1 MRAAAV
7 LLAGVL
13 AFAAN
18 AAPAQ
23 SETMSLSDAD
33 RSSIR
38 GVIESQLEAFQR
50 DDGAGAFSYAS
61 PTVRRQFVT
70 PERFMHMV
78 RSGYAPV
85 YRPREVAF
93 RDVVVVGEVP
103 VQKVLFVGPD
113 GVPVMAIYPMQ
124 RQDDGSWKIDGCLLV
139 RVDNE
144 AI

>member
-7 LLAGVL
+7 LIAVSL
-13 AFAAN
+13 AFVTV
-18 AAPAQ
+18 PAQ
-23 SETMSLSDAD
+23 SESLSLSDAD

-38 GVIESQLEAFQR
+38 DVIESQLAAFQR
-50 DDGAGAFSYAS
+50 DDGAQAFSYAS

-78 RSGYAPV
+78 RTGYPPV
-85 YRPREVAF
+85 YRPREVEF
-93 RDVVVVGEVP
+93 RDVVVAGDVP
-103 VQKVLFVGPD
+103 AQKVLLVGPD

-124 RQDDGSWKIDGCLLV
+124 RQADGSWKIDGCFLV
-139 RVDNE
+139 AVGDQ

>member
-1 MRAAAV
+1 MRVAAV
-7 LLAGVL
+7 LIAVSL
-13 AFAAN
+13 AFVAI

-23 SETMSLSDAD
+23 SQNLTLSDAD

-38 GVIESQLEAFQR
+38 DVVESQLAAFQR
-50 DDGAGAFSYAS
+50 DDGARAFSYAS

-78 RSGYAPV
+78 RTSYAAV

-93 RDVVVVGEVP
+93 RDVVVAGDVP
-103 VQKVLFVGPD
+103 AQKVLLVGPD

-124 RQDDGSWKIDGCLLV
+124 RQADGSWKIDGCFLV
-139 RVDNE
+139 GVGDK

>member
-1 MRAAAV
+1 MRLAAV
-7 LLAGVL
+7 LSTGLL
-13 AFAAN
+13 AFVAI

-23 SETMSLSDAD
+23 SENVTLSDAD

-38 GVIESQLEAFQR
+38 DVIESQLAAFQS
-50 DDGAGAFSYAS
+50 DDGAQAFSYAS

-78 RSGYAPV
+78 RTGYAPV
-85 YRPREVAF
+85 YRPREVEF
-93 RDVVVVGEVP
+93 RDLVVVGDVP
-103 VQKVLFVGPD
+103 AQKVLFVGPD

-124 RQDDGSWKIDGCLLV
+124 RQADGSWRIDGCVLV
-139 RVDNE
+139 GVADK

>member
-1 MRAAAV
+1 MRVAAV
-7 LLAGVL
+7 LIAVSL
-13 AFAAN
+13 AFVAI

-23 SETMSLSDAD
+23 SQNMTLSDAD

-38 GVIESQLEAFQR
+38 DVIERQLAAFQR
-50 DDGAGAFSYAS
+50 DDGARAFSYAS

-78 RSGYAPV
+78 RTGYAPV
-85 YRPREVAF
+85 YRPREVEF
-93 RDVVVVGEVP
+93 RDIVVVGDVP
-103 VQKVLFVGPD
+103 AQKVLLVGPD

-124 RQDDGSWKIDGCLLV
+124 RQADGSWKIDGCFLV
-139 RVDNE
+139 GVDDR

>member
-7 LLAGVL
+7 LLTGLL
-13 AFAAN
+13 AIVAI

-23 SETMSLSDAD
+23 SQNMTLSDAD

-38 GVIESQLEAFQR
+38 VVVESQLAAFQR
-50 DDGAGAFSYAS
+50 DDGARAFSYAS
-61 PTVRRQFVT
+61 PTVRRQFGT

-78 RSGYAPV
+78 RTSYAAV

-93 RDVVVVGEVP
+93 RDVVVAGDVP
-103 VQKVLFVGPD
+103 AQKVLLVGPD

-124 RQDDGSWKIDGCLLV
+124 RQADGSWKIDGCFLV
-139 RVDNE
+139 GVDDK